1 MSRLPHRRAG
11 RRDPVRR
18 RPCAEDTVRHLLR
31 PEHHAARQGRD
42 RKLGRG
48 RFRARDARRPPPGWR
63 ELLSRVPV
71 SVVHAHH
78 GCEPAR
84 PVGLPALAQARR
96 AAEPRARARL
106 LLPLALPGR
115 HLEVAVLRSRSL
127 GCRSSQERRSESRR
141 ISGTGPRPL
150 RRVPHA
156 AQFPRRD
163 EEEQVPGRRERHRA
177 ESHADAAREKG
188 RRRNQGVPADR
199 DDPGRGRCRG
209 VDGGGGEE
217 HDRPAHAPGPR
228 RRSRLPAFRA
238 PVDGCNQIAWNR
250 ARRRL
255 VSPMNEA
262 QRLVDLIPRLR
273 RYARALVG
281 DRATADDLV
290 QDTLERAWA
299 KLHLYR
305 RGTDLR
311 AWLFTVMHN
320 VHVNR
325 VRATRVTDTLDDEMP
340 ELAQRAPQGDA
351 LLVRDLDRAI
361 ARLPSEQR
369 AVLLLVTLEE
379 MSYDQVAR
387 TLGIPI
393 GTVMSRLSRAR
404 EKLRAL
410 MLGQPASTKL
420 KVVK

>member
-1 MSRLPHRRAG
+1 
-11 RRDPVRR
+11 
-18 RPCAEDTVRHLLR
+18 
-31 PEHHAARQGRD
+31 
-42 RKLGRG
+42 
-48 RFRARDARRPPPGWR
+48 
-63 ELLSRVPV
+63 
-71 SVVHAHH
+71 
-78 GCEPAR
+78 
-84 PVGLPALAQARR
+84 
-96 AAEPRARARL
+96 
-106 LLPLALPGR
+106 
-115 HLEVAVLRSRSL
+115 
-127 GCRSSQERRSESRR
+127 
-141 ISGTGPRPL
+141 
-150 RRVPHA
+150 
-156 AQFPRRD
+156 
-163 EEEQVPGRRERHRA
+163 
-177 ESHADAAREKG
+177 
-188 RRRNQGVPADR
+188 
-199 DDPGRGRCRG
+199 
-209 VDGGGGEE
+209 
-217 HDRPAHAPGPR
+217 
-228 RRSRLPAFRA
+228 
-238 PVDGCNQIAWNR
+238 
-250 ARRRL
+250 
-255 VSPMNEA
+255 MNEA
-262 QRLVDLIPRLR
+262 QRMVDLIPRLR

-325 VRATRVTDTLDDEMP
+325 VRATRLTDPLEDEMP

-361 ARLPSEQR
+361 ARLPAEQR

-379 MSYDQVAR
+379 MSYDEVAR

-410 MLGQPASTKL
+410 MLGQPATAKL